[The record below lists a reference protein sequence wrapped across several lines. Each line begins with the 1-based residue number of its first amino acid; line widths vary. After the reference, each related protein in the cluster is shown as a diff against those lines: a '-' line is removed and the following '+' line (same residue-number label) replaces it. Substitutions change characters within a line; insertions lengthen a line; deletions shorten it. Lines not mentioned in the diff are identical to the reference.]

1 MICIQTASPFVP
13 FISLTMVKFVN
24 RNWREAFQTFEL
36 NVRKIWSQNIRKRDT
51 CAIRYRK
58 LMWPTFRKDCKTP
71 INVLRHPWSTRQAH
85 KKLSTRK
92 ANCLQQNFWMND
104 QSLSGLTTSH
114 GDLLHNLFED
124 LWSGIPVRFN
134 NCTYTSVRSPSLTST
149 LAMWN
154 LQVVTNLCCSSH
166 VQQHYCTCLASS

>member
-1 MICIQTASPFVP
+1 MY
-13 FISLTMVKFVN
+13 LLYHLKMVKFVH
-24 RNWREAFQTFEL
+24 RNWREAFHTFEL
-36 NVRKIWSQNIRKRDT
+36 NVRKIRSQNIRKRDT

-58 LMWPTFRKDCKTP
+58 LMWPTFRKDRKTP
-71 INVLRHPWSTRQAH
+71 MNVLDTLEAQDKYT

-92 ANCLQQNFWMND
+92 ANCLPQNFWMND
-104 QSLSGLTTSH
+104 QALSGLTTSH

-166 VQQHYCTCLASS
+166 LQQHYCTCLASS

>member
-1 MICIQTASPFVP
+1 MHTNSISLCTFCIIWRWWNSLIETGEKP
-13 FISLTMVKFVN
+13 FIRLNWMSGKFGRKTSGNETHAPSAIENWCGQLSGRIVKRPWMSLDAL
-24 RNWREAFQTFEL
+24 EA
-36 NVRKIWSQNIRKRDT
+36 
-51 CAIRYRK
+51 
-58 LMWPTFRKDCKTP
+58 KDKYT
-71 INVLRHPWSTRQAH
+71 
-85 KKLSTRK
+85 KKLSTQK
-92 ANCLQQNFWMND
+92 ANCLPQNFWMND
-104 QSLSGLTTSH
+104 QALSGLTTSH

-166 VQQHYCTCLASS
+166 LQQHYCTCLASS